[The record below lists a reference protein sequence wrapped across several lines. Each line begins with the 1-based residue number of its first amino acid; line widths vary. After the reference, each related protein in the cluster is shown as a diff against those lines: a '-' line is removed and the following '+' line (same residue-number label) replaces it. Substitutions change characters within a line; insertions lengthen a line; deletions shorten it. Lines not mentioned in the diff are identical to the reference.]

1 MQVQNIS
8 SETKKIM
15 KELNPFYN
23 YFSEMTASEQEFLA
37 DIVLKYKPKKLL
49 EIGIASGASSVI
61 LLNAIKDMP
70 ESHLTSIDYS
80 TPWYRDN
87 TKNSG
92 FVADDYPDLK
102 LKWTL
107 YTGGMASEF
116 MDNIGG
122 DIDFCFIDTRH
133 SLPGEVIDFLLV
145 LPYLKPDAVVVFHD
159 TNLHTWGNFSSCTA
173 NNMLVSA
180 VSGEKIVP
188 ETFENIFFHNT
199 LKKDF
204 QMYFPNITGI
214 ILDGTQIEKVWDIFN
229 LLTQKWK
236 YMPKSEDIQSI
247 RASFQKHYSHFYV
260 DMFDSILNYQMN
272 EAKNDKTIQDI
283 IRESKELAD
292 RRLQDG
298 INIIKNN
305 IVTNCTELKMYMN
318 ASAVKKRYWR
328 YKLLRLWSKR
338 YKQKYEDI
346 KPLYKRIKKVKFD
359 F

>member
-1 MQVQNIS
+1 
-8 SETKKIM
+8 
-15 KELNPFYN
+15 
-23 YFSEMTASEQEFLA
+23 
-37 DIVLKYKPKKLL
+37 
-49 EIGIASGASSVI
+49 
-61 LLNAIKDMP
+61 
-70 ESHLTSIDYS
+70 
-80 TPWYRDN
+80 
-87 TKNSG
+87 
-92 FVADDYPDLK
+92 
-102 LKWTL
+102 
-107 YTGGMASEF
+107 
-116 MDNIGG
+116 
-122 DIDFCFIDTRH
+122 
-133 SLPGEVIDFLLV
+133 
-145 LPYLKPDAVVVFHD
+145 
-159 TNLHTWGNFSSCTA
+159 
-173 NNMLVSA
+173 MLVSA

-346 KPLYKRIKKVKFD
+346 KPLYKRIKKSKI
-359 F
+359 